1 MKRTF
6 LIEKYKQILNNVIE
20 KLSQTDNNKKP
31 VGRPN
36 KFDDNFY
43 LKYIFMMR
51 GKINVIAIIHFK
63 KLLIYFLKNKLIF
76 SILNTYETHFFNR
89 KI

>member
-1 MKRTF
+1 ML
-6 LIEKYKQILNNVIE
+6 LIQFIFHFSAIIL
-20 KLSQTDNNKKP
+20 L
-31 VGRPN
+31 
-36 KFDDNFY
+36 
-43 LKYIFMMR
+43 MR

>member
-1 MKRTF
+1 MPECPEIALTAQ
-6 LIEKYKQILNNVIE
+6 LLSKYKNKTIKQIN
-20 KLSQTDNNKKP
+20 
-31 VGRPN
+31 
-36 KFDDNFY
+36 
-43 LKYIFMMR
+43 IFMMR

>member
-1 MKRTF
+1 MCK
-6 LIEKYKQILNNVIE
+6 KYKNIVFFIIYNNI
-20 KLSQTDNNKKP
+20 
-31 VGRPN
+31 
-36 KFDDNFY
+36 
-43 LKYIFMMR
+43 MR
-51 GKINVIAIIHFK
+51 REKINVIAIIHFK

>member
-1 MKRTF
+1 M
-6 LIEKYKQILNNVIE
+6 L
-20 KLSQTDNNKKP
+20 KLFKNKI
-31 VGRPN
+31 
-36 KFDDNFY
+36 Y
-43 LKYIFMMR
+43 MMR